1 MGTFFLNKNK
11 EAVVTMYNQQN
22 YQSSGMNI
30 QPTTTQSQFRGMQRQ
45 QYQPAGQVQS
55 YYQGIGQSMNQYP
68 TSTGSQYQSQGQG
81 QYGQQTQFSSP
92 EQFHGSN
99 YRGDQSGHDS
109 YLRADSTSPSQFG
122 MGSQFGFQNIGQ
134 STMSNQF
141 GFQGQGGQ
149 GGQGGQF
156 HTANYRG
163 NQAGHDSYLRADST
177 SPSQFG
183 TQGQFGSQGQFGTQ
197 GQFGMQNQIGMQN
210 SGMQSPQSFH
220 TASYQGNQMGHDS
233 NLRADSTQPSNM
245 QQQFGYRS

>member
-1 MGTFFLNKNK
+1 MGTFFLNKKK

-22 YQSSGMNI
+22 YQSSGMNY
-30 QPTTTQSQFRGMQRQ
+30 QPTSTQSQFRGMQKQ

-55 YYQGIGQSMNQYP
+55 FYQGIGQSMNQYP
-68 TSTGSQYQSQGQG
+68 TRSGSQYQNQGQG
-81 QYGQQTQFSSP
+81 QFGQQTQFSSP

-109 YLRADSTSPSQFG
+109 YLRADSTSPSQYG
-122 MGSQFGFQNIGQ
+122 MGSQFGFQNAGQ
-134 STMSNQF
+134 STISNQF

-149 GGQGGQF
+149 SGQF

-183 TQGQFGSQGQFGTQ
+183 TQGQFGSQGQFG
-197 GQFGMQNQIGMQN
+197 MQNQIGMQN
-210 SGMQSPQSFH
+210 SSMQSPQSFH

-245 QQQFGYRS
+245 QQQFGFRS